1 MRIILNPMARHGA
14 GARLRPRIEAELSAR
29 GIDFD
34 IVETTRTGHAA
45 DLARDAAAQ
54 GVSTIV
60 AAGGDGTVHEVVN
73 GMMAA
78 RTPGVTLGVLPIGT
92 GNDFVK
98 LVPGTATITDACDT
112 LAGGRSAP
120 VDVGLVQWSGGTE
133 YFVNAMGTGIDV
145 EVVRRMRRVRFVPG
159 GVLYVVALLR
169 ALAVYRPLQIR
180 VRTGADTFEKSIMN
194 LAVCNGPCI
203 GGAFRICPD
212 ARHDDGLLDTCMI
225 EEMPILRNA
234 RMVPRVVRGTHPGH
248 VGVTMLRGT
257 EVHLS
262 LTDGRPLPFQVDGE
276 LREAADG
283 AAGIHVSL
291 APDRLNVMRGTAV
304 AA

>member
-1 MRIILNPMARHGA
+1 MRVILNPVARHGA
-14 GARLRPRIEAELSAR
+14 GASLRPRIEAELSAR
-29 GIDFD
+29 GVRFD
-34 IVETTRTGHAA
+34 IVETARTGHATE
-45 DLARDAAAQ
+45 LARDAAERGA
-54 GVSTIV
+54 GTIV

-73 GMMAA
+73 GIMTAGTA
-78 RTPGVTLGVLPIGT
+78 GVTLGVLPIGT

-98 LVPGTATITDACDT
+98 LVPGTATIGDACDT
-112 LAGGRSAP
+112 LAGGMSAP
-120 VDVGLVQWSGGTE
+120 VDIGLVQWPGGSE

-159 GVLYVVALLR
+159 GVLYIVALLR
-169 ALAVYRPLQIR
+169 ALAVYRPLRIR
-180 VRTGADTFEKSIMN
+180 VRTGADTFDGGIMN

-203 GGAFRICPD
+203 GGTFRICPD
-212 ARHDDGLLDTCMI
+212 ARHDDGLLDTCVI

-248 VGVTMLRGT
+248 DGVTMFRGT
-257 EVHLS
+257 EVHVS
-262 LTDGRPLPFQVDGE
+262 VTDGRQLPFQVDGE

-283 AAGIHVSL
+283 AAGILVSL
-291 APDRLNVMRGTAV
+291 APDRLNVMRGSTA